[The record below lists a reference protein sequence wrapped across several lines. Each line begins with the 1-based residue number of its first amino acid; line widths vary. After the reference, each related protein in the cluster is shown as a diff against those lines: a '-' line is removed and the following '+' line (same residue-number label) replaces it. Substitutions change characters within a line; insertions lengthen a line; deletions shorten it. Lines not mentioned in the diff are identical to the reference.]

1 MCAEPAKRKRTSKAV
16 NRVTLQ
22 RALSKLGYCSRSQ
35 AEALILSGNILVN
48 EKICTK
54 PGKWIDLAED
64 LITVEGKQLAQKK
77 FCYILFHK
85 PSGIVTTRADERGR
99 KTIYDVLE
107 PSMRH
112 LKPVGRLD
120 METSGMLLLTND
132 HQWAEHMTHPE
143 SHVRKIYD
151 VQLEK
156 PLSFQDEESLRDGI
170 SIRLD
175 GNDYFTLPAVPVR
188 REYPE
193 LSNRIDGRK
202 KSSGAKDVRS
212 SRIVSHIVKASS
224 DRQLGIRDSS
234 VRPLAEIIGK
244 RNCNDEAHRKSINR
258 CRNFEVKLLKCMYSA
273 AMRMFRNIC
282 CCSGHRKILCIPE
295 CGRL

>member
-35 AEALILSGNILVN
+35 AEALILSGDIQVN
-48 EKICTK
+48 KKICTK

-132 HQWAEHMTHPE
+132 HQWAEHMTNPE

-156 PLSFQDEESLRDGI
+156 PLTFQDEESLRNGI

-175 GNDYFTLPAVPVR
+175 GNDYFTLPAVLVR
-188 REYPE
+188 RGTLNYQIGLTEGK
-193 LSNRIDGRK
+193 NRQVRK
-202 KSSGAKDVRS
+202 MFEAAGSCLTSLKRVAIGSLE
-212 SRIVSHIVKASS
+212 
-224 DRQLGIRDSS
+224 LGIL
-234 VRPLAEIIGK
+234 P
-244 RNCNDEAHRKSINR
+244 
-258 CRNFEVKLLKCMYSA
+258 
-273 AMRMFRNIC
+273 
-282 CCSGHRKILCIPE
+282 SGHWRTLSEKETAMTKHIENL
-295 CGRL
+295 